1 MTAAARAP
9 ATARMLR
16 RLLRFSRPHW
26 PLLLLAFGC
35 MVVLGATTGIYA
47 YLMGPALRFLLE
59 GGAGGLG
66 LPARLFPA
74 LARVDRSTVL
84 WLFPALI
91 VLVGVVKGLS
101 YLGQFYWMGLYG
113 QKVVGDLRRAV
124 FWKLTSLSPLQLSRE
139 REGDLLSRFT
149 SDVAAVEAAATY
161 AVASYLRDGLQ
172 IAILVGV
179 ALFLDWK
186 IAGFALLVLPLS
198 VVPAARLTRSVLR
211 RTRDAQGQLGE
222 IAAQIKEGLSGLR
235 TIQAF
240 NAEAA
245 ERARFDTHA
254 RAHQGALI
262 RAGWARGA
270 VPGVME
276 LLAAGALASAL
287 GYAVRARL
295 PPEHLVSVLTAIIL
309 VYQPAKDLGRVT
321 QFALQAAVA
330 GERIFQLLDAG
341 HPVPPA
347 TGLPRARRLEKELR
361 LEDVHF
367 RYGDRPALSGCSFAA
382 RAGQVTALVGP
393 SGAGKSTVTQL
404 LLRFARPDRG
414 RIWIDGEDVESFAPD
429 SVRESFA
436 LVTQE
441 SLLFSTTVLEN
452 IRFARPD
459 ASPKEVEAA
468 ARIASAHEFI
478 EALPRGYDTP
488 VGERGVVL
496 SGGQKQRL
504 CLARAVLAG
513 APVLVLDEATSSL
526 DPQSEAEVRRAMDE
540 VLKDRTAL
548 VIAHRLSTVRGA
560 DLIHVMDQGQIVQ
573 SGTHAELL
581 RAGGLYARLWALQEA
596 GGAGRPQEASVA

>member
-1 MTAAARAP
+1 
-9 ATARMLR
+9 MLW
-16 RLLRFSRPHW
+16 RLLRFSQPHRG
-26 PLLLLAFGC
+26 LLALAFAC
-35 MVVLGATTGIYA
+35 MVVLGATTGMYA

-59 GGAGGLG
+59 GGASGLG
-66 LPARLFPA
+66 MPARLFPV
-74 LARVDRSTVL
+74 LAAADRSTAL

-91 VLVGVVKGLS
+91 VAIGIIKGLS

-124 FWKLTSLSPLQLSRE
+124 FWKLTSLSPLQLARE
-139 REGDLLSRFT
+139 RTGDLLSRFT

-186 IAGFALLVLPLS
+186 IAGFTLLVLPLS
-198 VVPAARLTRSVLR
+198 VIPAARLTRSVLR
-211 RTRDAQGQLGE
+211 RTRDAQAQLGE

-245 ERARFDTHA
+245 ERARFAAHA
-254 RAHQGALI
+254 EKHRSALI

-276 LLAAGALASAL
+276 LLAAGALALAL
-287 GYAVRARL
+287 GYAVRAQL
-295 PPEHLVSVLTAIIL
+295 PPEHLVSVLTAIVL
-309 VYQPAKDLGRVT
+309 VYQPAKDLGRVS

-330 GERIFQLLDAG
+330 GERIFQLLDAD
-341 HPVPPA
+341 HPVPA
-347 TGLPRARRLEKELR
+347 AAGLPAAPRLSRELR
-361 LEDVHF
+361 LEDVWF
-367 RYGDRPALSGCSFAA
+367 QYGDRTALQGCSFAA
-382 RAGQVTALVGP
+382 KAGQVTALVGP

-414 RIWIDGEDVESFAPD
+414 RILVDGEDVAGYAPD

-441 SLLFSTTVLEN
+441 SLLFSTSVLEN
-452 IRFARPD
+452 IRFARPE
-459 ASPKEVEAA
+459 ASLQEVEAA

-478 EALPRGYDTP
+478 QALPSGYDTP
-488 VGERGVVL
+488 IGERGVVL

-513 APVLVLDEATSSL
+513 APVLVLDEATSNL
-526 DPQSEAEVRRAMDE
+526 DPENEAEVKRAMDA
-540 VLKDRTAL
+540 VLRDRTAL

-560 DLIHVMDQGQIVQ
+560 DAIHVMDQGRIVE

-581 RAGGLYARLWALQEA
+581 RSGGLYARLWSLQES
-596 GGAGRPQEASVA
+596 GGAARPEEASVA

>member
-1 MTAAARAP
+1 MTARV
-9 ATARMLR
+9 LR
-16 RLLRFSRPHW
+16 RLLAFSRPHGG
-26 PLLLLAFGC
+26 LLGLAFAC
-35 MVVLGATTGIYA
+35 MVVLGATTGLYA

-59 GGAGGLG
+59 GGRSGLG
-66 LPARLFPA
+66 MPAKLLPALE
-74 LARVDRSTVL
+74 RVDRGTAL
-84 WLFPALI
+84 WLFPVAI
-91 VLVGVVKGLS
+91 VAIGVLKGLS

-124 FWKLTSLSPLQLSRE
+124 FWKLTSLSPLQLARE
-139 REGDLLSRFT
+139 RSGDLLSRFT

-172 IAILVGV
+172 IVILVGV
-179 ALFLDWK
+179 ALFLDWR
-186 IAGFALLVLPLS
+186 IAGFTLLVLPLS
-198 VVPAARLTRSVLR
+198 VIPASRLTRSVLK
-211 RTRDAQGQLGE
+211 RTRDAQAQLGE

-245 ERARFDTHA
+245 ERARFAAHA
-254 RAHQGALI
+254 GRHQAALI

-276 LLAAGALASAL
+276 LLAAGALALGL
-287 GYAVRARL
+287 GYAVRAQL
-295 PPEHLVSVLTAIIL
+295 PPEHLVSVLTAIVL
-309 VYQPAKDLGRVT
+309 VYQPAKDLGRVS
-321 QFALQAAVA
+321 QFAIQAAVA
-330 GERIFQLLDAG
+330 GERIFHLLDAE
-341 HPVPPA
+341 HPAPA
-347 TGLPRARRLEKELR
+347 AAGLPRAGRLSRELR
-361 LEDVHF
+361 LEDVWF
-367 RYGDRPALSGCSFAA
+367 KYGDRPALEGCSFAA
-382 RAGQVTALVGP
+382 RAGQITALVGP

-414 RIWIDGEDVESFAPD
+414 RIFIDGEDAEGYAPD

-459 ASPKEVEAA
+459 ASLKEVEAA
-468 ARIASAHEFI
+468 ARIASAHDFI
-478 EALPRGYDTP
+478 QALSKGYDTP
-488 VGERGVVL
+488 IGERGVVL

-513 APVLVLDEATSSL
+513 APVLVLDEATSNL
-526 DPQSEAEVRRAMDE
+526 DPESEAEVRKAMDAM
-540 VLKDRTAL
+540 LRGRTAL
-548 VIAHRLSTVRGA
+548 VIAHRLSTVRDA
-560 DLIHVMDQGQIVQ
+560 DVIHVIERGRVVE
-573 SGTHAELL
+573 SGTHAELV

-596 GGAGRPQEASVA
+596 GAPAKEASVA

>member
-1 MTAAARAP
+1 MTARV
-9 ATARMLR
+9 LR
-16 RLLRFSRPHW
+16 RLLTFSRPHAG
-26 PLLLLAFGC
+26 LLALAFAC
-35 MVVLGATTGIYA
+35 MVVLGATTGLYA

-59 GGAGGLG
+59 GGRSGLG
-66 LPARLFPA
+66 MPARLFPA
-74 LARVDRSTVL
+74 LEQLDRGTAL
-84 WLFPALI
+84 WLFPVAI
-91 VLVGVVKGLS
+91 VAIGVLKGLS

-124 FWKLTSLSPLQLSRE
+124 FWKLASLSPLQLARE
-139 REGDLLSRFT
+139 RTGDLLSRFT

-179 ALFLDWK
+179 ALFLDWR
-186 IAGFALLVLPLS
+186 IAGFTLLVLPLA
-198 VVPAARLTRSVLR
+198 VLPAARLTRSVLR
-211 RTRDAQGQLGE
+211 RTRDAQAQLGE

-245 ERARFDTHA
+245 ERARFATHA
-254 RAHQGALI
+254 GRHQSALI

-276 LLAAGALASAL
+276 LLAAGALALGL
-287 GYAVRARL
+287 GYAVRAQL
-295 PPEHLVSVLTAIIL
+295 PPEHLVSVLTAVVLI
-309 VYQPAKDLGRVT
+309 YQPAKDLGRVS

-330 GERIFQLLDAG
+330 GERIFQLLDAD

-347 TGLPRARRLEKELR
+347 TGLPRARRLSRELR
-361 LEDVHF
+361 LEDVWF
-367 RYGDRPALSGCSFAA
+367 KYGDRPALEGCSFSAK
-382 RAGQVTALVGP
+382 AGQITALVGP

-404 LLRFARPDRG
+404 LLRFTRPDRG
-414 RIWIDGEDVESFAPD
+414 RIFIDGEDVERYAPD

-452 IRFARPD
+452 VRFARPD
-459 ASPKEVEAA
+459 ASPQEVEAA
-468 ARIASAHEFI
+468 ARIASAHDFI
-478 EALPRGYDTP
+478 QALPKGYGTP

-513 APVLVLDEATSSL
+513 APVLVLDEATSNL
-526 DPQSEAEVRRAMDE
+526 DPESEAEVRRAMDAM
-540 VLKDRTAL
+540 LRGRTAL
-548 VIAHRLSTVRGA
+548 VIAHRLSTVRNA
-560 DLIHVMDQGQIVQ
+560 DLIHVIDRGRVVE

-581 RAGGLYARLWALQEA
+581 RAGGLYARLWELQES
-596 GGAGRPQEASVA
+596 GAPRSKEASVA